1 MRDRKRETSDA
12 AALIRATLLR
22 KDGTMKRSTE
32 HQFQLVLV
40 EWEDSARPIPA
51 WQWVEDYEI
60 PKTIRCLS
68 VGYLIAETDDAI
80 ALAPNL
86 GDIDEPRAQA
96 CGIIRIPQR
105 AIIKARKL

>member
-1 MRDRKRETSDA
+1 
-12 AALIRATLLR
+12 
-22 KDGTMKRSTE
+22 MKRRKP
-32 HQFQLVLV
+32 QAPYPLMIV

-51 WQWVEDYEI
+51 WQWIEDYEL

-68 VGYLIAETDDAI
+68 VGYLIAETDEAI

-86 GDIDEPRAQA
+86 GDIEQPKAQA

-105 AIIKARKL
+105 AIIKTKRL

>member
-1 MRDRKRETSDA
+1 
-12 AALIRATLLR
+12 
-22 KDGTMKRSTE
+22 MKRHKTLP
-32 HQFQLVLV
+32 FPLMMV

-51 WQWVEDYEI
+51 WQWVEDYEV

-86 GDIDEPRAQA
+86 GDIDQPKAQA

-105 AIIKARKL
+105 AIIKLKRL